1 MKAAGV
7 IAHAFHPLLFRPL
20 LFRHWFVHPGWFI
33 GFGLLVWLAMVA
45 LVAVLV
51 IVLVR
56 RDRRPSS
63 GVQPPRSPS
72 LGILEERYARGE
84 ISREEF
90 IERRQVLT
98 GSGPDDSTAPIPPPP
113 GPS

>member
-1 MKAAGV
+1 M
-7 IAHAFHPLLFRPL
+7 IAPLMHYTLFRPF
-20 LFRHWFVHPGWFI
+20 LFRHWFVHPAWFV
-33 GFGLLVWLAMVA
+33 GLAALLWLIMIAA
-45 LVAVLV
+45 LAVLV

-56 RDRRPSS
+56 RDRRPPASIA
-63 GVQPPRSPS
+63 PPRPPS

-98 GSGPDDSTAPIPPPP
+98 AGGPGDPTTPMPPAPGSS
-113 GPS
+113 